1 MADTQLKIRID
12 AIDNATKAL
21 KDVKSQLEGVGT
33 TTKKLSSSF
42 SILSA
47 TIAGVV
53 SAATVK
59 AVYDTSKNFQD
70 LRSTLGFVTGS
81 AKSGGNALNFLTQYA
96 KKSTFS
102 VNDLANT
109 FITLYSAGI
118 NPTEEL
124 LQTFTDT
131 ASATTDQLDTL
142 NDLTRLFAKGIE
154 GGIGLQSLNQLA
166 AKGIPVFRI
175 LKEQIGLAREDIS
188 KFGESADGSRQ
199 ILDALQKGLT
209 KTYFGATASRA
220 DDLSVSMS
228 RLYKEAQIALNII
241 GENGFSKSLSQAT
254 KSLGELVDALEPV
267 FVGLG
272 KLSGFFLDAADGA
285 FKFGTDV
292 AKALKYTIKQ
302 EIDDIRKATD
312 MMYKNI
318 FGRDRIAKVT
328 TENTVVGKGT
338 IGEITAPVIDEKTTT
353 VLEDILN
360 KFKILSKDTS
370 SIADK
375 IAGGLVKGIENFSQ
389 GIAEAIVLG
398 KSLQGTLKAV
408 GQSILI
414 DIIKSQISLIA
425 KLLIQL
431 ATEKLI
437 TQQKIIQASV
447 SNGGGGLF
455 GTIARIGFNAI
466 AGGGSVPLD
475 APNLYNPV
483 GEFAEGGA
491 VRGGMP
497 ITVGERGREMFIP
510 SSNGT
515 IVPNQD
521 LGGGT
526 NITFNIQANDVR
538 GIKELL
544 IDNRATIINLVNQGA
559 NAKGRSNVVWV
570 EHSHQV
576 QHQVV

>member
-1 MADTQLKIRID
+1 MADTQLRIRID

-21 KDVKSQLEGVGT
+21 NDVKKQLEGVGT
-33 TTKKLSSSF
+33 TTTKLSSSF
-42 SILSA
+42 SILSR
-47 TIAGVV
+47 TIATVV

-118 NPTEEL
+118 NPTEQL

-188 KFGESADGSRQ
+188 KFGESAEGSRQ

-272 KLSGFFLDAADGA
+272 KLSGFFLEAADGA

-328 TENTVVGKGT
+328 TENTVVGKGD
-338 IGEITAPVIDEKTTT
+338 IGGINKPVIDEKTSS
-353 VLEDILN
+353 VLEDILT
-360 KFKILSKDTS
+360 KFKILSKDSTT
-370 SIADK
+370 IADN

-389 GIAEAIVLG
+389 GLAEAIVLG

-408 GQSILI
+408 GQAILV
-414 DIIKSQISLIA
+414 DILKSQISLIA
-425 KLLIQL
+425 KLLVQL

-437 TQQKIIQASV
+437 TQQKILQASIG
-447 SNGGGGLF
+447 SGGNSFFGSILKIGASFLGGANFDSAGINTTLT
-455 GTIARIGFNAI
+455 GTD
-466 AGGGSVPLD
+466 GS
-475 APNLYNPV
+475 
-483 GEFAEGGA
+483 FAEGGA

-510 SSNGT
+510 SSNGR
-515 IVPNQD
+515 IVPNHD

-559 NAKGRSNVVWV
+559 NAKGRSNVV
-570 EHSHQV
+570 
-576 QHQVV
+576 

>member
-21 KDVKSQLEGVGT
+21 NDVKKQLEGVGT

-47 TIAGVV
+47 TIATVV

-118 NPTEEL
+118 NPTEQL

-272 KLSGFFLDAADGA
+272 KLSSFFLEAADGA

-328 TENTVVGKGT
+328 TENTVIGKGD
-338 IGEITAPVIDEKTTT
+338 IGGINNPIIDEKTSS
-353 VLEDILN
+353 VLEDILT

-370 SIADK
+370 TIADK
-375 IAGGLVKGIENFSQ
+375 IAGGLVKGIESFSQ

-408 GQSILI
+408 GQSILV
-414 DIIKSQISLIA
+414 DILKSQISLIA

-437 TQQKIIQASV
+437 TQEKIIQASI
-447 SNGGGGLF
+447 SSGGGGGFL
-455 GTIARIGFNAI
+455 GTLAKIGFNAF

-483 GEFAEGGA
+483 GEFAEGGS

-559 NAKGRSNVVWV
+559 NAKGRSNVV
-570 EHSHQV
+570 
-576 QHQVV
+576 

>member
-1 MADTQLKIRID
+1 
-12 AIDNATKAL
+12 
-21 KDVKSQLEGVGT
+21 
-33 TTKKLSSSF
+33 
-42 SILSA
+42 
-47 TIAGVV
+47 
-53 SAATVK
+53 
-59 AVYDTSKNFQD
+59 
-70 LRSTLGFVTGS
+70 
-81 AKSGGNALNFLTQYA
+81 
-96 KKSTFS
+96 
-102 VNDLANT
+102 
-109 FITLYSAGI
+109 
-118 NPTEEL
+118 
-124 LQTFTDT
+124 
-131 ASATTDQLDTL
+131 
-142 NDLTRLFAKGIE
+142 
-154 GGIGLQSLNQLA
+154 
-166 AKGIPVFRI
+166 
-175 LKEQIGLAREDIS
+175 
-188 KFGESADGSRQ
+188 
-199 ILDALQKGLT
+199 
-209 KTYFGATASRA
+209 
-220 DDLSVSMS
+220 MS

-559 NAKGRSNVVWV
+559 NAKGRSNVV
-570 EHSHQV
+570 
-576 QHQVV
+576 

>member
-21 KDVKSQLEGVGT
+21 NDVKKQLEGVGT

-47 TIAGVV
+47 TIATVV

-118 NPTEEL
+118 NPTEQL

-228 RLYKEAQIALNII
+228 RLYKETQIALNII

-272 KLSGFFLDAADGA
+272 KLSGFFLEAADGA

-302 EIDDIRKATD
+302 EIDDITKATD

-328 TENTVVGKGT
+328 TENTVVGKGD
-338 IGEITAPVIDEKTTT
+338 IGGINNPIIDVKTSS
-353 VLEDILN
+353 VLEDILS
-360 KFKILSKDTS
+360 KFKILSKDTTT
-370 SIADK
+370 IADK

-408 GQSILI
+408 GQSILV
-414 DIIKSQISLIA
+414 DILKSQISLIA

-437 TQQKIIQASV
+437 TQEKIIQASI
-447 SNGGGGLF
+447 SSGGGGGFL
-455 GTIARIGFNAI
+455 GTLAKIGFNAF

-475 APNLYNPV
+475 APNFYNPV
-483 GEFAEGGA
+483 MEAEGGA
-491 VRGGMP
+491 IKAGNP
-497 ITVGERGREMFIP
+497 YIVGERGRELFVPSTSGTMIP
-510 SSNGT
+510 NHDMGS
-515 IVPNQD
+515 
-521 LGGGT
+521 GT

-559 NAKGRSNVVWV
+559 NAKGRSNVV
-570 EHSHQV
+570 
-576 QHQVV
+576 

>member
-1 MADTQLKIRID
+1 MADQQLKIRID
-12 AIDNATKAL
+12 AIDNSTKAL
-21 KDVKSQLEGVGT
+21 NNVKKQLQDVGT
-33 TTKKLSSSF
+33 TTTKVASSF
-42 SILSA
+42 SLLA
-47 TIAGVV
+47 TTIATVV
-53 SAATVK
+53 GATAVK
-59 AVYDTSKNFQD
+59 AVYDVSKNFQD

-142 NDLTRLFAKGIE
+142 NDLTRLFAKSVE

-166 AKGIPVFRI
+166 SKGIPVFRI
-175 LKEQIGLAREDIS
+175 LKEQIGLAREDIN
-188 KFGESADGSRQ
+188 KFGESAEGSRQ
-199 ILDALQKGLT
+199 ILDALQKGLA

-228 RLYKEAQIALNII
+228 RLYKEVQIALNII

-272 KLSGFFLDAADGA
+272 KLSGFFLDATDGA
-285 FKFGTDV
+285 FKFGTEV

-302 EIDDIRKATD
+302 EIDDIKKATD
-312 MMYKNI
+312 LMYKNI
-318 FGRDRIAKVT
+318 FGKDRVAKVT

-338 IGEITAPVIDEKTTT
+338 IGEITAPVIDAKTTT
-353 VLEDILN
+353 TLENILS
-360 KFKILSKDTS
+360 KFKILSADTT

-389 GIAEAIVLG
+389 GLAEAIVLG

-408 GQSILI
+408 AQSILI

-425 KLLIQL
+425 KLLTQL
-431 ATEKLI
+431 AIEKLI
-437 TQQKIIQASV
+437 TQEKIIQS
-447 SNGGGGLF
+447 SISGGGGGFL
-455 GTIARIGFNAI
+455 GTLARIGFNAI

-483 GEFAEGGA
+483 MEAEGGA
-491 VRGGMP
+491 LSAGNPYM
-497 ITVGERGREMFIP
+497 VGERGRELFIP
-510 SSNGT
+510 STNGT
-515 IVPNQD
+515 MIPNHD

-559 NAKGRSNVVWV
+559 NAKGKSNIV
-570 EHSHQV
+570 
-576 QHQVV
+576 

>member
-559 NAKGRSNVVWV
+559 NAKGRSNVV
-570 EHSHQV
+570 
-576 QHQVV
+576 

>member
-538 GIKELL
+538 GIRELL

-559 NAKGRSNVVWV
+559 NAKGKSNIV
-570 EHSHQV
+570 
-576 QHQVV
+576 

>member
-21 KDVKSQLEGVGT
+21 NDVKKQLEGVGT

-47 TIAGVV
+47 TIATVV

-118 NPTEEL
+118 NPTEQL

-228 RLYKEAQIALNII
+228 RLYKETQIALNII

-272 KLSGFFLDAADGA
+272 KLSGFFLEAADGA

-328 TENTVVGKGT
+328 TENTVIGKGD
-338 IGEITAPVIDEKTTT
+338 IGGINNPIIDEKTSS
-353 VLEDILN
+353 VLEDILT

-370 SIADK
+370 TIADK
-375 IAGGLVKGIENFSQ
+375 IAGGLVKGIESFSQ

-408 GQSILI
+408 GQSILV
-414 DIIKSQISLIA
+414 DILKSQISLIA

-437 TQQKIIQASV
+437 TQEKIIQASI
-447 SNGGGGLF
+447 SSGGGGGFL
-455 GTIARIGFNAI
+455 GTLAKIGFNAF

-475 APNLYNPV
+475 APNFYNPV
-483 GEFAEGGA
+483 MEAEGGA
-491 VRGGMP
+491 IKAGNP
-497 ITVGERGREMFIP
+497 YIVGERGRELFVPSTSGTMIP
-510 SSNGT
+510 NHDMGSA
-515 IVPNQD
+515 
-521 LGGGT
+521 T

-559 NAKGRSNVVWV
+559 NAKGRSNVV
-570 EHSHQV
+570 
-576 QHQVV
+576 

>member
-21 KDVKSQLEGVGT
+21 NDVKKQLEGVGT

-47 TIAGVV
+47 TIATVV

-118 NPTEEL
+118 NPTEQL

-228 RLYKEAQIALNII
+228 RLYKETQIALNII

-272 KLSGFFLDAADGA
+272 KLSSFFLEAADGA

-328 TENTVVGKGT
+328 TENTVIGKGD
-338 IGEITAPVIDEKTTT
+338 IGGINNPIIDEKTSS
-353 VLEDILN
+353 VLEDILT
-360 KFKILSKDTS
+360 KFKILSKDTTT
-370 SIADK
+370 IADK
-375 IAGGLVKGIENFSQ
+375 IAGGLVKGIESFSQ
-389 GIAEAIVLG
+389 GLAEAIVLG

-408 GQSILI
+408 GQSILV
-414 DIIKSQISLIA
+414 DILKSQISLIA

-437 TQQKIIQASV
+437 TQEKIIQASI
-447 SNGGGGLF
+447 SSGGGGGFL
-455 GTIARIGFNAI
+455 GTLAKIGFNAF

-483 GEFAEGGA
+483 GEFAEGGS

-538 GIKELL
+538 GIRELL

-559 NAKGRSNVVWV
+559 NAKGRSNVV
-570 EHSHQV
+570 
-576 QHQVV
+576 

>member
-515 IVPNQD
+515 IVPNHD

-538 GIKELL
+538 GIRELL

-559 NAKGRSNVVWV
+559 NAKGKSNIV
-570 EHSHQV
+570 
-576 QHQVV
+576 

>member
-21 KDVKSQLEGVGT
+21 NDVKKQLEGVGT

-47 TIAGVV
+47 TIATVV

-559 NAKGRSNVVWV
+559 NAKGRSNVV
-570 EHSHQV
+570 
-576 QHQVV
+576 

>member
-12 AIDNATKAL
+12 AIDNASKAL

-166 AKGIPVFRI
+166 SKGIPVFRI

-491 VRGGMP
+491 VKGGMP
-497 ITVGERGREMFIP
+497 ITVGERGRELFIP
-510 SSNGT
+510 NTNGT
-515 IVPNQD
+515 IIPNQD
-521 LGGGT
+521 LATG
-526 NITFNIQANDVR
+526 ANSYNFTIVATDVR
-538 GIKELL
+538 GVKELL
-544 IDNRATIINLVNQGA
+544 LNNRSTIVNIMNQA
-559 NAKGRSNVVWV
+559 LNAKGKSSLV
-570 EHSHQV
+570 
-576 QHQVV
+576 

>member
-1 MADTQLKIRID
+1 MADQQLRIRID

-21 KDVKSQLEGVGT
+21 KDVKNQLQGVGT
-33 TTKKLSSSF
+33 TTTKLASSF
-42 SILSA
+42 SLLA
-47 TIAGVV
+47 TTIAGVV
-53 SAATVK
+53 GAATVK
-59 AVYDTSKNFQD
+59 AVYEVSKNFQD

-81 AKSGGNALNFLTQYA
+81 AKSGANALNFLTQYA

-118 NPTEEL
+118 NPTEQL

-142 NDLTRLFAKGIE
+142 NDLTRLFAKGVE

-166 AKGIPVFRI
+166 SKGIPVFRI
-175 LKEQIGLAREDIS
+175 LKEQIGLAREDIN
-188 KFGESADGSRQ
+188 KFGESAEGSRK
-199 ILDALQKGLT
+199 ILDALQKGLA

-272 KLSGFFLDAADGA
+272 KLTGFFLESADGA
-285 FKFGTDV
+285 IKFGTSV
-292 AKALKYTIKQ
+292 AKALRYTIQQ

-318 FGRDRIAKVT
+318 FGKDRVAKVT
-328 TENTVVGKGT
+328 TENTVVGKGN
-338 IGEITAPVIDEKTTT
+338 IGEITAPIIDPKTTS
-353 VLEDILN
+353 VLEDILT
-360 KFKILSKDTS
+360 KFKILSTDTGT
-370 SIADK
+370 IADK

-389 GIAEAIVLG
+389 GLAEAIVLG

-408 GQSILI
+408 GQSILV
-414 DIIKSQISLIA
+414 DILKSQISLIA
-425 KLLIQL
+425 KLLVQL

-447 SNGGGGLF
+447 SSGGGGLF

-483 GEFAEGGA
+483 MEAEGGA
-491 VRGGMP
+491 LSAGNPYM
-497 ITVGERGREMFIP
+497 VGERGRELFIP
-510 SSNGT
+510 STNGT
-515 IVPNQD
+515 MIPNHD
-521 LGGGT
+521 LAGSGM

-559 NAKGRSNVVWV
+559 NQKGKSNVV
-570 EHSHQV
+570 
-576 QHQVV
+576 

>member
-21 KDVKSQLEGVGT
+21 NDVKKQLEGVGT

-47 TIAGVV
+47 TIATVV

-118 NPTEEL
+118 NPTEQL

-228 RLYKEAQIALNII
+228 RLYKETQIALNII

-272 KLSGFFLDAADGA
+272 KLSGFFLEAADGA

-328 TENTVVGKGT
+328 TENTVVGKGD
-338 IGEITAPVIDEKTTT
+338 IGGINNPIIDAKTSS
-353 VLEDILN
+353 VLEDILS
-360 KFKILSKDTS
+360 KFKILSKDTTT
-370 SIADK
+370 IADK

-408 GQSILI
+408 GQSILV
-414 DIIKSQISLIA
+414 DILKSQISLIA

-437 TQQKIIQASV
+437 TQEKIIQASI
-447 SNGGGGLF
+447 SSGGGGGFL
-455 GTIARIGFNAI
+455 GTLAKIGFNAF

-475 APNLYNPV
+475 APNFYNPV
-483 GEFAEGGA
+483 MEAEGGA

-497 ITVGERGREMFIP
+497 ITVGERGRELFVP
-510 SSNGT
+510 STSGT
-515 IVPNQD
+515 IVPNHD
-521 LGGGT
+521 MANTGS

-559 NAKGRSNVVWV
+559 NAKGRSNVI
-570 EHSHQV
+570 
-576 QHQVV
+576 

>member
-21 KDVKSQLEGVGT
+21 NDVKKQLEGVGT

-47 TIAGVV
+47 TIATVV

-118 NPTEEL
+118 NPTEQL

-228 RLYKEAQIALNII
+228 RLYKETQIALNII

-328 TENTVVGKGT
+328 TENTVIGKGD
-338 IGEITAPVIDEKTTT
+338 IGGINNPIIDEKTSS
-353 VLEDILN
+353 VLEDILT

-370 SIADK
+370 TIADK

-408 GQSILI
+408 GQSILV
-414 DIIKSQISLIA
+414 DILKSQISLIA

-437 TQQKIIQASV
+437 TQEKIIQASI
-447 SNGGGGLF
+447 SSGGGGGFL
-455 GTIARIGFNAI
+455 GTLAKIGFNAF

-483 GEFAEGGA
+483 GEFAEGGS

-538 GIKELL
+538 GIRELL

-559 NAKGRSNVVWV
+559 NAKGKSNIV
-570 EHSHQV
+570 
-576 QHQVV
+576 

>member
-1 MADTQLKIRID
+1 MADQQLKIRID

-21 KDVKSQLEGVGT
+21 KDVKNQLQGVGT
-33 TTKKLSSSF
+33 TTTKLTSSF
-42 SILSA
+42 SLLA
-47 TIAGVV
+47 TTIAGVLG
-53 SAATVK
+53 ATTVK
-59 AVYDTSKNFQD
+59 AVYDVSKNFQD

-166 AKGIPVFRI
+166 SKGIPVFKI
-175 LKEQIGLAREDIS
+175 LKEQIGLTREDIN
-188 KFGESADGSRQ
+188 KFGESAEGSRQ
-199 ILDALQKGLT
+199 ILDALQKGLA

-267 FVGLG
+267 FVGIG
-272 KLSGFFLDAADGA
+272 KLTGFFLESADGA
-285 FKFGTDV
+285 FKFGTSV
-292 AKALKYTIKQ
+292 AKALKYTIKE
-302 EIDDIRKATD
+302 EIDSITKATD

-318 FGRDRIAKVT
+318 FGRDRVAKVT
-328 TENTVVGKGT
+328 TENTVVGKGD
-338 IGEITAPVIDEKTTT
+338 IGEIRPPVVDEKTST
-353 VLEDILN
+353 VLEDILA
-360 KFKILSKDTS
+360 KFKILAKDSTT
-370 SIADK
+370 IADK
-375 IAGGLVKGIENFSQ
+375 IAGGMVKGIENFSQ
-389 GIAEAIVLG
+389 GLAEAIVLG

-408 GQSILI
+408 GQSILV
-414 DIIKSQISLIA
+414 DILKSQISLIA
-425 KLLIQL
+425 KLLVQL

-447 SNGGGGLF
+447 TNGGGGLF
-455 GTIARIGFNAI
+455 GTIARIGFNAL

-483 GEFAEGGA
+483 MEAEGGA
-491 VRGGMP
+491 LSAGNPYM
-497 ITVGERGREMFIP
+497 VGERGRELFIP
-510 SSNGT
+510 STNGT
-515 IVPNQD
+515 MVPNHD
-521 LGGGT
+521 LGSGT

-559 NAKGRSNVVWV
+559 NQKGKSNIV
-570 EHSHQV
+570 
-576 QHQVV
+576 

>member
-21 KDVKSQLEGVGT
+21 NDVKKQLEGVGT

-47 TIAGVV
+47 TIATVV

-118 NPTEEL
+118 NPTEQL

-228 RLYKEAQIALNII
+228 RLYKETQIALNII

-272 KLSGFFLDAADGA
+272 KLSGFFLEAADGA

-302 EIDDIRKATD
+302 EIDDITKATD

-328 TENTVVGKGT
+328 TENTVVGKGD
-338 IGEITAPVIDEKTTT
+338 IGGINNPIIDVKTSS
-353 VLEDILN
+353 VLEDILS
-360 KFKILSKDTS
+360 KFKILSKDTTT
-370 SIADK
+370 IADK
-375 IAGGLVKGIENFSQ
+375 IAGGLVKGIESFSQ

-408 GQSILI
+408 GQSILV
-414 DIIKSQISLIA
+414 DILKSQISLIA

-437 TQQKIIQASV
+437 TQEKIIQASI
-447 SNGGGGLF
+447 SSGGGGGFL
-455 GTIARIGFNAI
+455 GTLAKIGFNAF

-491 VRGGMP
+491 VKGGMP

-538 GIKELL
+538 GIRELL

-559 NAKGRSNVVWV
+559 NAKGKSNIV
-570 EHSHQV
+570 
-576 QHQVV
+576 

>member
-1 MADTQLKIRID
+1 MADQQLRIRID

-21 KDVKSQLEGVGT
+21 KDVKNQLQGVGT
-33 TTKKLSSSF
+33 TTTKLASSF
-42 SILSA
+42 SLLA
-47 TIAGVV
+47 TTIAGVV
-53 SAATVK
+53 SAAAVK
-59 AVYDTSKNFQD
+59 AVYDVSKNFQD

-81 AKSGGNALNFLTQYA
+81 AKSGANALNFLTQYA

-142 NDLTRLFAKGIE
+142 NDLTRLFAKGVE

-166 AKGIPVFRI
+166 SKGIPVFRI
-175 LKEQIGLAREDIS
+175 LKEQIGLTREDIN
-188 KFGESADGSRQ
+188 KFGESAEGSRQ
-199 ILDALQKGLT
+199 ILDALQRGLA

-228 RLYKEAQIALNII
+228 RLYKEVQIALNII
-241 GENGFSKSLSQAT
+241 GENGFAKSLSQAT

-272 KLSGFFLDAADGA
+272 KLSGFFLESADGA
-285 FKFGTDV
+285 IKFGTSV
-292 AKALKYTIKQ
+292 AKALRYTIKQ

-318 FGRDRIAKVT
+318 FGKDRVAKVT
-328 TENTVVGKGT
+328 TENTVVGKGD
-338 IGEITAPVIDEKTTT
+338 IGEIRPPIIDPKTST
-353 VLEDILN
+353 VLQDILT
-360 KFKILSKDTS
+360 KFKILSKDATT
-370 SIADK
+370 IADK

-389 GIAEAIVLG
+389 GLAESIVLG

-408 GQSILI
+408 AQTILI
-414 DIIKSQISLIA
+414 DIIKSQVALIG
-425 KLLIQL
+425 KLLVQL
-431 ATEKLI
+431 AIEKLI
-437 TQQKIIQASV
+437 KQEKVLQSVASSLGAGSSLGSLLSSAV
-447 SNGGGGLF
+447 SFLGGGVAPQDTGGLYTS
-455 GTIARIGFNAI
+455 G
-466 AGGGSVPLD
+466 
-475 APNLYNPV
+475 Y
-483 GEFAEGGA
+483 FAEGGNVKA
-491 VRGGMP
+491 GMP
-497 ITVGERGREMFIP
+497 ITVGERGRELFVP
-510 SSNGT
+510 STNGT

-521 LGGGT
+521 LGNGM

-538 GIKELL
+538 GIRELL
-544 IDNRATIINLVNQGA
+544 IENRATIVNLVNQGA
-559 NAKGRSNVVWV
+559 NAKGKSNVV
-570 EHSHQV
+570 
-576 QHQVV
+576 

>member
-21 KDVKSQLEGVGT
+21 NDVKKQLEGVGT

-47 TIAGVV
+47 TIATVV

-118 NPTEEL
+118 NPTEQL

-228 RLYKEAQIALNII
+228 RLYKETQIALNII

-272 KLSGFFLDAADGA
+272 KLSGFFLEAADGA

-328 TENTVVGKGT
+328 TENTVVGKGD
-338 IGEITAPVIDEKTTT
+338 IGGINNPIIDAKTSS
-353 VLEDILN
+353 VLEDILT
-360 KFKILSKDTS
+360 KFKILSKDTTT
-370 SIADK
+370 IADK

-408 GQSILI
+408 GQSILV
-414 DIIKSQISLIA
+414 DILKSQISLIA

-437 TQQKIIQASV
+437 TQEKIIQASI
-447 SNGGGGLF
+447 SSGGGGGFL
-455 GTIARIGFNAI
+455 GTLAKIGFNAF

-483 GEFAEGGA
+483 GEFAEGGS

-538 GIKELL
+538 GIRELL

-559 NAKGRSNVVWV
+559 NAKGKSNIV
-570 EHSHQV
+570 
-576 QHQVV
+576 

>member
-21 KDVKSQLEGVGT
+21 NDVKKQLEGVGT

-47 TIAGVV
+47 TIATVV

-118 NPTEEL
+118 NPTEQL

-228 RLYKEAQIALNII
+228 RLYKETQIALNII

-272 KLSGFFLDAADGA
+272 KLSGFFLEAADGA

-302 EIDDIRKATD
+302 EIDDITKATD

-328 TENTVVGKGT
+328 TENTVVGKGD
-338 IGEITAPVIDEKTTT
+338 IGGINNPIIDVKTSS
-353 VLEDILN
+353 VLEDILS
-360 KFKILSKDTS
+360 KFKILSKDTTT
-370 SIADK
+370 IADK

-408 GQSILI
+408 GQSILV
-414 DIIKSQISLIA
+414 DILKSQISLIA

-437 TQQKIIQASV
+437 TQEKIIQASI
-447 SNGGGGLF
+447 SSGGGGGFL
-455 GTIARIGFNAI
+455 GTLAKIGFNAF

-475 APNLYNPV
+475 APNFYNPV
-483 GEFAEGGA
+483 MEAEGGA
-491 VRGGMP
+491 IKAGNP
-497 ITVGERGREMFIP
+497 YIVGERGRELFVPSTSGTMIP
-510 SSNGT
+510 NHDMGS
-515 IVPNQD
+515 
-521 LGGGT
+521 GT

-559 NAKGRSNVVWV
+559 NQKGKSNIV
-570 EHSHQV
+570 
-576 QHQVV
+576 